1 MTAICKTTVGSVNSR
16 KNTGKKKVQ
25 NYMKKIS
32 FFFFFS
38 VIQRKEANVEKL
50 TEKKQIQWQVQGI
63 H

>member
-32 FFFFFS
+32 FFFFFLS

-50 TEKKQIQWQVQGI
+50 TEKKQIQ
-63 H
+63 